1 MSYLPH
7 ELIKIIEEFLCKPT
21 FLSRKNIKTFCR
33 DNCKLYLCFH
43 STNYNQCKDLAILYE
58 LIKKYNIYQ
67 KWWENSLFK
76 SPLPILIDI
85 LSSGCHLP
93 YTMSTYNSFHSFME
107 KDILEII
114 RIHPESLNSTYGA
127 MRCRTN
133 ISPLDMACV
142 NTDIPLSIIELLIK
156 NNANMY
162 HMLKMNGYPLHIL
175 NDLNDLDSSLRKNVI
190 KKIFKKNG
198 FDKSI
203 LTQMCEK
210 YKHDEYDE
218 DDEDDN

>member
-1 MSYLPH
+1 MSYLPDDV
-7 ELIKIIEEFLCKPT
+7 IKIVEDFLCKPT

-43 STNYNQCKDLAILYE
+43 TTNYNQSKDLAILYK
-58 LIKKYNIYQ
+58 LIQKYDIYQ
-67 KWWENSLFK
+67 DWWENAQFI

-85 LSSGCHLP
+85 LSSGCYLP
-93 YTMSTYNSFHSFME
+93 CTKSTYNRFDSSME

-114 RIHPESLNSTYGA
+114 RIHPESLNSKYGN
-127 MRCRTN
+127 MRCRYY

-175 NDLNDLDSSLRKNVI
+175 NDLDISLRKNVI

-203 LTQMCEK
+203 LTKMYEK
-210 YKHDEYDE
+210 YKRFD
-218 DDEDDN
+218 